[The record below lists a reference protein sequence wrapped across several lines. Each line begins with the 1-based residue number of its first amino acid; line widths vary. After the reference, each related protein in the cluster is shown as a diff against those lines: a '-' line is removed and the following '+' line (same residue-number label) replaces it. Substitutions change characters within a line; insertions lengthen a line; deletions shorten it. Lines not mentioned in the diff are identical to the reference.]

1 MKIAAIVV
9 LLLAAPLVAQT
20 SRVRANAAS
29 KSFDELYE
37 VAPECRNTVV
47 DSTTLGPGHD
57 TTFTSVKT
65 CQRQEIQWLRKVEQD
80 IKTGATMH
88 PQLKSRSAVDAK
100 AMMSLMKLIAT
111 QRITIVKTEFVLLT
125 TSMRADLGIK
135 LCQQ

>member
-47 DSTTLGPGHD
+47 YSTTLGPAHD
-57 TTFTSVKT
+57 TTFTSVKA
-65 CQRQEIQWLRKVEQD
+65 CQNQEIEWLRKV
-80 IKTGATMH
+80 
-88 PQLKSRSAVDAK
+88 
-100 AMMSLMKLIAT
+100 
-111 QRITIVKTEFVLLT
+111 
-125 TSMRADLGIK
+125 
-135 LCQQ
+135 

>member
-9 LLLAAPLVAQT
+9 MLLAAPLVAQT

-47 DSTTLGPGHD
+47 YSTTLGPAHD
-57 TTFTSVKT
+57 TTFTSVKA
-65 CQRQEIQWLRKVEQD
+65 CQKQEIEWLRKVKQD
-80 IKTGATMH
+80 IKNGATMP
-88 PQLKSRSAVDAK
+88 PQLKSHSAVDAK
-100 AMMSLMKLIAT
+100 AIMSLMKLIAT
-111 QRITIVKTEFVLLT
+111 QRITIVTTEFVLLT